1 MLELNIKCDTIDE
14 ARVYLNAP
22 QYLNLIDDFYNALR
36 SALKHGSDVDVLKQ
50 VELFMPDLQAA
61 IDNNQGPY

>member
-1 MLELNIKCDTIDE
+1 MLELKLQCESADE

-36 SALKHGSDVDVLKQ
+36 SARKHGSDADVLKQ
-50 VELFMPDLQAA
+50 VESYLPDLLAA
-61 IDNNQGPY
+61 IDNSQGPY

>member
-36 SALKHGSDVDVLKQ
+36 SARKHGSDVDVLKQ